1 MIERPDV
8 LRLWWQKPSLAAL
21 AVLLD
26 LLAPLAYASDETF
39 VSLGTGELK
48 GVYYPVGRAIC
59 EVVNQDLRT
68 HGVRCSPETTPGSVY
83 NIEALRS
90 GELDFAIVQSDLLF
104 AAFNGKGAWL
114 GHPFPGLRS
123 VMSLYAE
130 LVTIMAQADSPIH
143 DLADL
148 AGRRVNVGSRD
159 SGTRATWDAIQTAL
173 GWRGADQVHPMEL
186 QMGASVS
193 ALCSGAIDATL
204 MIVGHPSSA
213 VTAQR
218 TACPVRFVA
227 VGGPAIAR
235 LLHDHPYYERGAIG
249 AADGLSTEVP
259 TFGVRATLVTS
270 ASVNAHVVAVVAQEI
285 LTHLPELRTML
296 PTLGSLTLSEMI
308 EDGLSA
314 PVHPGATLVYRELE
328 EHE

>member
-1 MIERPDV
+1 
-8 LRLWWQKPSLAAL
+8 
-21 AVLLD
+21 
-26 LLAPLAYASDETF
+26 
-39 VSLGTGELK
+39 
-48 GVYYPVGRAIC
+48 
-59 EVVNQDLRT
+59 
-68 HGVRCSPETTPGSVY
+68 
-83 NIEALRS
+83 
-90 GELDFAIVQSDLLF
+90 
-104 AAFNGKGAWL
+104 
-114 GHPFPGLRS
+114 
-123 VMSLYAE
+123 
-130 LVTIMAQADSPIH
+130 
-143 DLADL
+143 
-148 AGRRVNVGSRD
+148 VNVGSRD
-159 SGTRATWDAIQTAL
+159 SGTRATWDAIQTEL

-204 MIVGHPSSA
+204 MIVGHPSFA

-218 TACPVRFVA
+218 TACPVQFVA
-227 VGGPAIAR
+227 VGGPAIAK

-249 AADGLSTEVP
+249 AADGLATEVP

-296 PTLGSLTLSEMI
+296 PTFGSLTLSEMI